1 MKLFICILLLTSTT
15 LAISNKNGVVT
26 LLLLSKNHDNSPLKY
41 YHKLR
46 NSTED
51 GKVVTSIA
59 KNSAKN
65 YPDFQVRQKLRD
77 QAWHTR
83 QGVMDVLKEIKQKKV
98 NGENQMLALSK
109 DLDSIKK
116 HYKELSTKENQIDQA
131 LKFKINHEA
140 RFSEMYKKR
149 SQENMA
155 DAMTEVDKSS
165 KKRKEDLAKWDT
177 DQFKKYAGQSA
188 NHLKD
193 LKANEAK
200 EAKWTFEKNKKC

>member
-15 LAISNKNGVVT
+15 LAISNKKAVVT
-26 LLLLSKNHDNSPLKY
+26 LLLLSKDHDNSPLKY

-59 KNSAKN
+59 KNSANN
-65 YPDFQVRQKLRD
+65 YPDFQIRQKLRD

-83 QGVMDVLKEIKQKKV
+83 QDVMDVLKEIKQKKV

-116 HYKELSTKENQIDQA
+116 HYKGLSTKENQIDQA

-140 RFSEMYKKR
+140 RFSEMYNKR

-155 DAMTEVDKSS
+155 DAMSEVDKSS

-177 DQFKKYAGQSA
+177 DQFKKYAGKSA

-200 EAKWTFEKNKKC
+200 EANWTFERNKKC